1 MQQKTGSNVTLVW
14 STRAKP
20 SELREDPHGPSHFG
34 RRSELLIDIVRHGGR
49 NIHAKSEIQYTYC
62 TLALLPSAACH
73 RLSARAT
80 IAERPTVD
88 YCDMSAAPDSTTPAS
103 PKEICH
109 SPRARDGLEPRPF
122 QQTET
127 I

>member
-14 STRAKP
+14 STRTKP
-20 SELREDPHGPSHFG
+20 SELRVDPRGPSHFA
-34 RRSELLIDIVRHGGR
+34 RSSELLTDIIRRGGR
-49 NIHAKSEIQYTYC
+49 NIHAKSEIQYAYC
-62 TLALLPSAACH
+62 MLALLPSAACH

-80 IAERPTVD
+80 NAKRPTVD
-88 YCDMSAAPDSTTPAS
+88 DYDMSAAPDSTTPAS
-103 PKEICH
+103 PKAICH